1 MSALRSSLSYSIL
14 YGGLVAGTLDIGA
27 AAMIY
32 RLNPLII
39 LRAIASGLLGAAAF
53 HGGLPVS
60 LLGLALQWTMSLLI
74 AAIFVVAARHMAWMR
89 LRWIAA
95 GLAYGVLVFVT
106 MEFVVVPLSAAAK
119 PRFTV
124 ASLLENVLAMLLFGL
139 IVSFFA
145 RRQPR
150 HAR

>member
-60 LLGLALQWTMSLLI
+60 LLGLALQWAMSLLI